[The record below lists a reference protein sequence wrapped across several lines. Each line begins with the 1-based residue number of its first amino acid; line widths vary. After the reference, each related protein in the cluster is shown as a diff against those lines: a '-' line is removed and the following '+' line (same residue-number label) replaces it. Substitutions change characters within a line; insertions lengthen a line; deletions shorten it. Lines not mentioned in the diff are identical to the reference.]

1 MCDEA
6 EGGSVALDLSLLLF
20 CFKGNLGQNH
30 LAAKMEWKRHL
41 ITGKG
46 EMGELWGKKAVG
58 DQRSILIK
66 NLIKFIT
73 DRIKDLANIL

>member
-6 EGGSVALDLSLLLF
+6 EGGSVALDISLLLF

-58 DQRSILIK
+58 DLVPEVYFNKESHKIHHR
-66 NLIKFIT
+66 
-73 DRIKDLANIL
+73 